1 MYNTSLSVGQQVS
14 IYTDFKEEIGYEGEA
29 VLLEKVD
36 VGDTFFLSDEF
47 VASNPT
53 MSDKPNKLKEELNA
67 KLNEVFTNLSVHC
80 KEAKK
85 FFKEILKLRVNKLND
100 YNNMLRFVLKEKDLA
115 HKKYLSGSYDHDDR
129 FKRILREID
138 SDYIVRYFQQ
148 FNKRVN
154 NSVFKYEK
162 WKVEFVIDS
171 QGNLT
176 NHVAIKKIR
185 VIIKNNYKEKNG
197 FSDLSLLTTYNG
209 KALKRKKLST

>member
-1 MYNTSLSVGQQVS
+1 MYNINLTVGQQIS

-29 VLLEKVD
+29 VLLEKID
-36 VGDTFFLSDEF
+36 TGDTFFLSDEF

-53 MSDKPNKLKEELNA
+53 MSSKPNKLKEEFNA
-67 KLNEVFTNLSVHC
+67 KLNEVFTNLTSHC

-100 YNNMLRFVLKEKDLA
+100 YNNMLKFVLKEKDLA

-176 NHVAIKKIR
+176 NYVAIKKIR

-209 KALKRKKLST
+209 KALKRKN